1 MPDRIL
7 VYGVTGSG
15 KTWLAERI
23 SAATGIPWH
32 SIDDLTWEPGWVPVP
47 EYEQRR
53 RVEQICTEQRW
64 IVDTAYGAWLDL
76 ALERTELVVALDFPR
91 WLSLSRLLRRSV
103 ARALDGRPICNGN
116 LETFR
121 HLLSRDSIVV
131 WHFRS
136 FARKR
141 ARMRAWEI
149 DPAAP
154 TVLRFTSPRQVERW
168 LAERPLRLRELGEP
182 VGDPGP

>member
-32 SIDDLTWEPGWVPVP
+32 SIDDLTWEAGWVPVP
-47 EYEQRR
+47 EDEQRR
-53 RVEQICTEQRW
+53 RVARICAEERW
-64 IVDTAYGAWLDL
+64 VLDTAYGAWLDL
-76 ALERTELVVALDFPR
+76 ALARTELIVALDFPR
-91 WLSLSRLLRRSV
+91 RHSLSRLIRRSV
-103 ARALDGRPICNGN
+103 ARAVDGRPICNGN
-116 LETFR
+116 RETFR

-136 FARKR
+136 FRRKSE
-141 ARMRAWEI
+141 RMRSWEN

-154 TVLRFTSPRQVERW
+154 TVLRFTSPPQVEQW
-168 LAERPLRLRELGEP
+168 LAERPLRLRELLEP